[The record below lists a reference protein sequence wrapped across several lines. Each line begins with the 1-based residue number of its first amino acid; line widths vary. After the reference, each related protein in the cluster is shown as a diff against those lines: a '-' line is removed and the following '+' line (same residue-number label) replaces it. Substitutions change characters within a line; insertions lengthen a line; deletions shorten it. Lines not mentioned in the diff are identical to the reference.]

1 MLKDWLLGYSVINHI
16 IGIVQRLWREAF
28 SVVRL
33 TAKFSA
39 TSFFVMFGSNS
50 MAAAFFTSAS
60 DMAGFRPPFR
70 PRARAAC
77 NPAIVLSQIRS
88 CSNSAKA
95 PKIWNTKR
103 PPELVVLMDSVSDL
117 KPISRSWSS
126 WTISTRSF
134 SERAS
139 RCAVSRPP
147 ECRPFGGYADTAT
160 AQVVPGACR

>member
-1 MLKDWLLGYSVINHI
+1 M
-16 IGIVQRLWREAF
+16 
-28 SVVRL
+28 RL
-33 TAKFSA
+33 TAKCSA

-77 NPAIVLSQIRS
+77 NPAIVLSRIRS
-88 CSNSAKA
+88 CSNSARA
-95 PKIWNTKR
+95 PRIWNTKR
-103 PPELVVLMDSVSDL
+103 PPELVVSMDSVNDL

-139 RCAVSRPP
+139 RSSFQTTRISPFRSVRRHCDSSGRSRSLPVN
-147 ECRPFGGYADTAT
+147 FY
-160 AQVVPGACR
+160 